1 MGVPIKLIL
10 KEIGSRINNIGTIV
24 DTDPNNDETTSYV
37 GKMLQRAGAG
47 VGAGAFAGG
56 IKDMNNMKDTASA
69 ADAASAASD
78 AKDAAEAA
86 SAAKD
91 MADAASAAKD
101 VASAASDKNIKDITT
116 SNTADVIERAYKQL
130 DDIIYKYNSK
140 GQALGEDDKLR
151 AGITAQSM
159 EGSILESAVIEDP
172 NTGYKM
178 VDTRHLALANAAAIK
193 EIFERLDRIEG
204 RNEI

>member
-1 MGVPIKLIL
+1 MSARLIL

-24 DTDPNNDETTSYV
+24 DTDPDNDETTSYA
-37 GKMLQRAGAG
+37 GKMLQ
-47 VGAGAFAGG
+47 GAGAFGG
-56 IKDMNNMKDTASA
+56 GLKDIKDNSNSKD
-69 ADAASAASD
+69 
-78 AKDAAEAA
+78 AA

-91 MADAASAAKD
+91 AASATSAAKD
-101 VASAASDKNIKDITT
+101 VASAVSDKNLKDIDKTGT
-116 SNTADVIERAYKQL
+116 TADIIEKAYKGL

-159 EGSILESAVIEDP
+159 EGSILESAVMEDP
-172 NTGYKM
+172 ATGYKM

-193 EIFERLDRIEG
+193 EIFERLDKLEG
-204 RNEI
+204 K